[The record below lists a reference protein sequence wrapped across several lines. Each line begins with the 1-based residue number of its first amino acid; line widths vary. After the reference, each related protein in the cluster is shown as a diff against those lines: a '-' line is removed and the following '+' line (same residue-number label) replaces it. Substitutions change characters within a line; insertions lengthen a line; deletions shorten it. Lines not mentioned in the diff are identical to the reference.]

1 MPVALSLQ
9 LRQHLASLPTDPT
22 VAWLFPGQGSQE
34 VGMGEDLYRDAA
46 IARKIFDRAD
56 AVLGFPI
63 SRLCFEGPEAELKR
77 TVNSQPAIF
86 VASLAC
92 LATALEMGA
101 IDRGPALVAGH
112 SLGEYTA
119 LVSADAID
127 FEDALMLVRE
137 RGRLMEEAG
146 QAQPGAMAAIIGL
159 DEEAVE
165 RLCQQAGSE
174 VANRNCP
181 GQVVVAGR
189 PEAVQ
194 RAMEL
199 ASQGGGRP
207 VMLNVSGAFH
217 TSLMAPAAR
226 ALATAIDGAP
236 IRNPHIPIVANA
248 SAQPIASTEHIREEL
263 KRQLLSPVLW
273 QPSIGAMLAV
283 GVHRFLEI
291 GPGRTLN
298 GLIKR
303 IDSRASTLNINGLAA
318 LRRLSDDG
326 SQR

>member
-1 MPVALSLQ
+1 MPAALSPQ
-9 LRQHLASLPTDPT
+9 LRQRLCSLPTDST

-34 VGMGEDLYRDAA
+34 VGMGKELCQGAA
-46 IARKIFDRAD
+46 IAREIFDCAD
-56 AVLGFPI
+56 TVLGLPI
-63 SRLCFEGPEAELKR
+63 SRLCFEGPEGELR
-77 TVNSQPAIF
+77 QTVNAQPAIF

-92 LATALEMGA
+92 LATALERGA
-101 IDRGPALVAGH
+101 IERSPAFVAGH

-127 FEDALMLVRE
+127 FADALILVRE
-137 RGRLMEEAG
+137 RGRLMEEAN
-146 QAQPGAMAAIIGL
+146 QAQPGAMAALIGL

-165 RLCQQAGSE
+165 RLCQQAGTE

-181 GQVVVAGR
+181 GQGVVAGR

-194 RAMEL
+194 RAMAL
-199 ASQGGGRP
+199 ARQGGGRS

-217 TSLMAPAAR
+217 TSLMGPAAQ
-226 ALATAIDGAP
+226 ALAVAIDGAP
-236 IRNPHIPIVANA
+236 IRKPRMPVVANA
-248 SAQPIASTEHIREEL
+248 SAQPLASAEDIREEL

-273 QPSIGAMLAV
+273 QPSIEAMMAA

-291 GPGRTLN
+291 GPGRALS

-303 IDSRASTLNINGLAA
+303 IDGTASTLNVNGLAA
-318 LRRLSDDG
+318 LRRPSDDG